1 MYLSIFS
8 PMLLAIAWLV
18 TFASSMPSKGL
29 SPVWE
34 SLAPIPL
41 FSRQEH
47 STVFLPPSTIA
58 ILGGIIPS
66 NTSFPPIDTTPLMQF
81 YSITNNTWTTKASM
95 PRGLN
100 HANAAVVDGKIYVL
114 GGLAETDNETKRVW
128 GAVPDSWMY
137 DPLTDAWESIPGL
150 PTGEE
155 RGSAAV
161 GTYQSRIYLAAGMS
175 ELELIE
181 HGRQRSVS
189 VVSIFDTK
197 TRTWLA
203 VPEAAKYIP
212 EARDHAGAAVVGS
225 KMYVLGG
232 RDSGQENFRDTVFIL
247 DLCNLEAGWKT
258 SSARMPT
265 ARGGVA
271 AGFIG
276 KDIYVFGGEG
286 NTLSETGVFDQVEVY
301 DTVRD
306 RWAKAGKMK
315 LPRHGTYAVG
325 VEGKVYIPGGGVRQ
339 SGAPV
344 SAFDAFIP

>member
-1 MYLSIFS
+1 
-8 PMLLAIAWLV
+8 
-18 TFASSMPSKGL
+18 
-29 SPVWE
+29 
-34 SLAPIPL
+34 
-41 FSRQEH
+41 
-47 STVFLPPSTIA
+47 
-58 ILGGIIPS
+58 
-66 NTSFPPIDTTPLMQF
+66 MQF
-81 YSITNNTWTTKASM
+81 YSITNNTWTTRASM

-114 GGLAETDNETKRVW
+114 GGLAETDNETTRVW

-137 DPLTDAWESIPGL
+137 DPLTDAWETIPGI

-161 GTYQSRIYLAAGMS
+161 GTYQSKIYLAAGMS
-175 ELELIE
+175 ELELVE
-181 HGRQRSVS
+181 HGRQNSVS
-189 VVSIFDTK
+189 VVSVFDTK

-232 RDSGQENFRDTVFIL
+232 RDSGQENLRDTVFIL
-247 DLCNLEAGWKT
+247 DLCDLEAGWKT
-258 SSARMPT
+258 SSTRMPT

-271 AGFIG
+271 AGVIG
-276 KDIYVFGGEG
+276 KHIYVFGGEG
-286 NTLSETGVFDQVEVY
+286 NTLSETGVFNQVEVY

-306 RWAKAGKMK
+306 RWSKAGKMK

-325 VEGKVYIPGGGVRQ
+325 VEGKVYIPGGGVSQ

-344 SAFDAFIP
+344 SAFDVFIP